1 MSDTMMHTLDD
12 EIELTLLE
20 NRRIFF
26 SDGVTMGSASDAIR
40 KLWYLELKDPGK
52 PITLIINS
60 PGGSVDQGF
69 AIWDQVKLISS
80 PVTTMVTGIAA
91 SMGSILSLCAEKGRR
106 FATPYC
112 RIMIHQPAIHGNLH
126 GQATDLEIH
135 AREILKTRDKII
147 DMYTEATGKDREVI
161 AKAIDRDT
169 WLSAEEAVEF
179 GLIDKIITDFSQLEG

>member
-1 MSDTMMHTLDD
+1 MSEHKFHTLDD
-12 EIELTLLE
+12 DIDSTLLQH
-20 NRRIFF
+20 RRIFF
-26 SDGVTMGSASDAIR
+26 SEGVTMESATDAIR

-52 PITLIINS
+52 PIQFIINS

-69 AIWDQVKLISS
+69 AIWDQVKMISS
-80 PVTTMVTGIAA
+80 PVSTLVTGIAA
-91 SMGSILSLCAEKGRR
+91 SMGSILSLCADKGRR

-147 DMYTEATGKDREVI
+147 DLYTEATGKDRDII

-169 WLSAEEAVEF
+169 WLSAEEAQEF
-179 GLIDKIITDFSQLEG
+179 GLIDKVITDFRALEG